1 MNLPLDLDPGDL
13 AVCVS
18 CGLCLP
24 YCPTYRVTLDERYS
38 PRGRINLMR
47 AAEEGTLAMDN
58 EWFDSLDTC
67 IQCLGC
73 ETACPSGVKYGS
85 LIAGTK
91 TAMAQQRT
99 PGRKLRAGLWVLKH
113 PRLLL
118 WGSRAM
124 AVGQRLGLLPR
135 NSSLWPKKIPLR
147 RPKSTATATGEVV
160 LFTGCVMDTW
170 MPEVHRA
177 AEKVLQASGTAVMLS
192 GTATGCCGA
201 LHEHAG
207 LTDQAQQRA
216 QRVMDSLPGEHPIL
230 VDAAGCGAALKNYG
244 HLLGTEEAQEFSER
258 VFDIQEWLAKHPERL
273 AKIPLKETQR
283 PPVIVQ
289 DPCHLRHAQQ
299 CHEAVRDVLA
309 PVAELVELDDEG
321 LCCGA
326 GGSFSLVHPELAQGV
341 RERKMEA
348 IARAGNH
355 EVVSANPGCALH
367 LGAAGAKVRH
377 PLELLAEAIVDPQE
391 PGT

>member
-1 MNLPLDLDPGDL
+1 MNLPLDLDPDDL

-24 YCPTYRVTLDERYS
+24 HCPTYRVTLDERYS

-135 NSSLWPKKIPLR
+135 NSSLWP
-147 RPKSTATATGEVV
+147 
-160 LFTGCVMDTW
+160 
-170 MPEVHRA
+170 
-177 AEKVLQASGTAVMLS
+177 
-192 GTATGCCGA
+192 
-201 LHEHAG
+201 
-207 LTDQAQQRA
+207 
-216 QRVMDSLPGEHPIL
+216 
-230 VDAAGCGAALKNYG
+230 
-244 HLLGTEEAQEFSER
+244 
-258 VFDIQEWLAKHPERL
+258 
-273 AKIPLKETQR
+273 
-283 PPVIVQ
+283 
-289 DPCHLRHAQQ
+289 
-299 CHEAVRDVLA
+299 
-309 PVAELVELDDEG
+309 
-321 LCCGA
+321 
-326 GGSFSLVHPELAQGV
+326 
-341 RERKMEA
+341 
-348 IARAGNH
+348 
-355 EVVSANPGCALH
+355 
-367 LGAAGAKVRH
+367 
-377 PLELLAEAIVDPQE
+377 
-391 PGT
+391 

>member
-1 MNLPLDLDPGDL
+1 MNLPLDLDPDDL

-24 YCPTYRVTLDERYS
+24 HCPTYRVTLDERYS

-135 NSSLWPKKIPLR
+135 NSSLWPKKLSLR
-147 RPKSTATATGEVV
+147 RPKSTATSTGEVV

-177 AEKVLQASGTAVMLS
+177 AEKVLQASGTTVMLS
-192 GTATGCCGA
+192 GPTTGFCGA

-207 LTDQAQQRA
+207 LTDQARQRA
-216 QRVMDSLPGEHPIL
+216 QQVMDSLPGQHPIL

-244 HLLGTEEAQEFSER
+244 HLLGTQQAQEFAER
-258 VFDIQEWLAKHPERL
+258 VFDVQEWLAKHPERL
-273 AKIPLKETQR
+273 AKIPLKETER

-299 CHEAVRDVLA
+299 CHEAVREVLG
-309 PVAELVELDDEG
+309 PVAQVVELDDEG

-326 GGSFSLVHPELAQGV
+326 GGSFSLVHPDLSQEV
-341 RERKMEA
+341 RKRKMEA

-367 LGAAGAKVRH
+367 LEAAGAKVRH
-377 PLELLAEAIVDPQE
+377 PLELLAEAIDDK
-391 PGT
+391 